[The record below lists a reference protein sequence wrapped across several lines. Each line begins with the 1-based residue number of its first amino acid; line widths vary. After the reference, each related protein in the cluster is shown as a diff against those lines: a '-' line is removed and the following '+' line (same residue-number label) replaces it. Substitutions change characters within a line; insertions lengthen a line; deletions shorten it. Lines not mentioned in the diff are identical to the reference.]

1 MTRDV
6 AVTAFWK
13 VQWCQGWQCEQI
25 TWTESQA
32 FLIPRRPCP
41 DACGSSRQLVPGA
54 CELSQ
59 LSPPV
64 PREES
69 ASPFPLRELM
79 PFLTDEPAP
88 EGPPAPSASS
98 PWPEQLAGSWRYLT
112 SFLPFKPE
120 PPPQSSSFCF
130 SCTPK

>member
-1 MTRDV
+1 M
-6 AVTAFWK
+6 FWK
-13 VQWCQGWQCEQI
+13 VQWCRGWQCEQI

-69 ASPFPLRELM
+69 ASPFLLRELM
-79 PFLTDEPAP
+79 PFLTD
-88 EGPPAPSASS
+88 
-98 PWPEQLAGSWRYLT
+98 
-112 SFLPFKPE
+112 
-120 PPPQSSSFCF
+120 
-130 SCTPK
+130 